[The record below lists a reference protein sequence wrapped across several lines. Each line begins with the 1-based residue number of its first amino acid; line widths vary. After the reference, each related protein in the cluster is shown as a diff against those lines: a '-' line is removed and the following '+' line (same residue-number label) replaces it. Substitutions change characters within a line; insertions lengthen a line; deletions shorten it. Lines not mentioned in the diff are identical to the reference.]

1 MFKRRQAWLTK
12 VVLYLRHRLQ
22 KGFLSRDQ
30 APKDEDMANMSDHIK
45 QLEAHEDL
53 EAEVIKK
60 TKVHKVLKAI
70 IKLNSIPKEEEY
82 HFKQRSTD
90 LLTKWGGALAA
101 DLEPATATPTEPATN
116 GVKHDEDEK
125 PELPKE
131 ESPVEKKE
139 EEKKDDAST
148 ETASATKPV
157 DTDGDVSM
165 ADVEKEI
172 SKDVPATKADTESS
186 AEASAEA
193 AVSTDTLTPSVEAAT
208 S

>member
-1 MFKRRQAWLTK
+1 
-12 VVLYLRHRLQ
+12 VLYLRHRLQ

-82 HFKQRSTD
+82 HFKQRSND

-131 ESPVEKKE
+131 KSPV
-139 EEKKDDAST
+139 EKKDDAST
-148 ETASATKPV
+148 ETASVTKPV

-165 ADVEKEI
+165 ANVEKEV

-186 AEASAEA
+186 AEVSAEA
-193 AVSTDTLTPSVEAAT
+193 PVSTDTLTPSVEAAT

>member
-1 MFKRRQAWLTK
+1 
-12 VVLYLRHRLQ
+12 VLYLRHRLQ

-70 IKLNSIPKEEEY
+70 MKLNSIPKEEEY
-82 HFKQRSTD
+82 HFKQRSND

-101 DLEPATATPTEPATN
+101 DLEPTAAVSAEPATN
-116 GVKHDEDEK
+116 GAKHDEDEK
-125 PELPKE
+125 AEAPKE
-131 ESPVEKKE
+131 ESPVETTQEQKN
-139 EEKKDDAST
+139 DAPA
-148 ETASATKPV
+148 EPAKPI
-157 DTDGDVSM
+157 DTDGDVAM
-165 ADVEKEI
+165 ANAGEDSSKNVPDV
-172 SKDVPATKADTESS
+172 KADTHSS
-186 AEASAEA
+186 AEVAADDETATASA
-193 AVSTDTLTPSVEAAT
+193 DAAT